1 MIRVTK
7 DGDTDD
13 FEDFGYIIKNK
24 ERINRHKLP
33 KIKKDRKSY
42 EDSV

>member
-24 ERINRHKLP
+24 ERINRPKLP
-33 KIKKDRKSY
+33 KIKKDRNSY

>member
-13 FEDFGYIIKNK
+13 FEDFGYD
-24 ERINRHKLP
+24 
-33 KIKKDRKSY
+33 IKKQQRLNKKRIPKCKK
-42 EDSV
+42 EDNTASDST